1 MASVTDSTAFDWF
14 RDDGIFMPMLND
26 VGRNTFYQQCLDRC
40 AQNKIVADIG
50 AGTGLLSFLAVKSG
64 ARHVFAIEKNRERY
78 EYLQT
83 MVERLDLKHKITCIN
98 DDWLNL
104 DIPAD
109 IYVSETIN
117 TQIFGE
123 DILQLA
129 NHAIRNG
136 GQFIPNRFEITATL
150 YRHHPIFV
158 LDQTKSD
165 AWEFDPK
172 INIDKEYQ
180 NSINSDFQQRHDL
193 MDTLY
198 LANQLNKLFTLLPRF
213 NDVRLEKIWESQ
225 PLVVGL
231 DRPRDGSRCELV
243 ISTQDLPVD
252 TDWYMVLFWQAKFQ
266 DVVMDCRD
274 VWFGNVSKTI
284 EQSARQ
290 PGRDINTWYNEEKRN
305 WQVVF

>member
-1 MASVTDSTAFDWF
+1 MVSVTDSTAFDWF

-40 AQNKIVADIG
+40 AQNKIVVDIG

-78 EYLQT
+78 EYLLN
-83 MVERLDLKHKITCIN
+83 MVERLNLKHKITCIN

-150 YRHHPIFV
+150 YRHHPIFL
-158 LDQTKSD
+158 LDQTNSD

-172 INIDKEYQ
+172 ININKEYQ

-225 PLVVGL
+225 SLVVDL

-243 ISTQDLPVD
+243 ISTQGLPVD
-252 TDWYMVLFWQAKFQ
+252 TDWYMVLFWQAKFR

>member
-1 MASVTDSTAFDWF
+1 
-14 RDDGIFMPMLND
+14 
-26 VGRNTFYQQCLDRC
+26 
-40 AQNKIVADIG
+40 
-50 AGTGLLSFLAVKSG
+50 
-64 ARHVFAIEKNRERY
+64 
-78 EYLQT
+78 
-83 MVERLDLKHKITCIN
+83 
-98 DDWLNL
+98 
-104 DIPAD
+104 
-109 IYVSETIN
+109 
-117 TQIFGE
+117 
-123 DILQLA
+123 
-129 NHAIRNG
+129 
-136 GQFIPNRFEITATL
+136 
-150 YRHHPIFV
+150 
-158 LDQTKSD
+158 
-165 AWEFDPK
+165 
-172 INIDKEYQ
+172 
-180 NSINSDFQQRHDL
+180 

>member
-40 AQNKIVADIG
+40 VENKIVADIG

-83 MVERLDLKHKITCIN
+83 MVERLDLKHKITSIN

-180 NSINSDFQQRHDL
+180 NAINSDFQQRHDL

-213 NDVRLEKIWESQ
+213 NDIRLEKICESQ
-225 PLVVGL
+225 PLVVDL

-290 PGRDINTWYNEEKRN
+290 LGRDINTWYNEEKRN